1 MSLRYF
7 DNLNL
12 WFSQSILFI
21 VPLLEVSSNPIKE
34 LIVSNYS
41 LDLWIILK
49 LIHKL
54 GIFLISLFNIFN
66 LNNIIFLVFCLINFK
81 IILSLKENF
90 LNKTVSG
97 NKILYISLLGFF
109 GFAQSFHSYEIFR
122 IINSTIGIFV
132 AGIYF
137 AKYQP
142 QTKFF
147 KINFSRIGIIIA
159 FCIYASIIFFSF
171 SMNLFIKEF
180 KKLNNTDYVKLDN
193 NFFGDKKIKI
203 NAANYYAKL
212 SDIVCLNNFKII
224 NFSPDFA
231 ITYLCNNKIS
241 SQPYPYNHTISQYNK
256 NLMPQNLQK
265 IFERIF
271 FEGIIEDNEIILTT
285 NAINTSQFK
294 NIVHVGS
301 LHTGHDLNLWHLPR
315 IINIYKSQN

>member
-1 MSLRYF
+1 M
-7 DNLNL
+7 
-12 WFSQSILFI
+12 
-21 VPLLEVSSNPIKE
+21 PLLEVSSNPIKE